1 MKRVISIVLLA
12 VLVLSMVGCTI
23 LEKEKTDPVVESY
36 RNSARRLMDAGNY
49 EGAAEVLKEGIE
61 QTGSEELNQMLED
74 VNRILRDRKTE
85 ATNPPVTEGPV
96 TFPTEP
102 PATQA
107 PTQPVTNT
115 PSGVNLADVQYR
127 INLFL
132 SNFAEAHFNT
142 YPTTK
147 YRMLSF
153 AYTHAM
159 LNQDGEIKYTAGE
172 AYMSEE
178 DINNVLYK
186 YFGISYSKNGTPET
200 YYLEP
205 QYTYAYIRY
214 DGDNYYYPVAAG
226 ESYSNVAIATEMT
239 RNSDGTYNVKYDMY
253 TLVDLWED
261 DPANYYKYSAYQAGS
276 STKLEY
282 CYTGFARVKDYT
294 RSNGKQSY
302 QLIEMYPL

>member
-1 MKRVISIVLLA
+1 MKRIVSILLLA
-12 VLVLSMVGCTI
+12 AIVFSMAGCKI
-23 LEKEKTDPVVESY
+23 LEDEKNDPVVESY
-36 RNSARRLMDAGNY
+36 RNSARRLMDSGNY

-61 QTGSEELNQMLED
+61 QTGSEELNQMLDD
-74 VNRILRDRKTE
+74 VNRFLRDQQDDP
-85 ATNPPVTEGPV
+85 TNPPTTNAPV

-102 PATQA
+102 VAPQV
-107 PTQPVTNT
+107 PTQPV
-115 PSGVNLADVQYR
+115 PAAPVSVNLADVQYK
-127 INLFL
+127 INVFL
-132 SNFAEAHFNT
+132 SNFAEAYFNT

-159 LNQDGEIKYTAGE
+159 LNQDGEIKYTSGE
-172 AYMSEE
+172 AYMSED
-178 DINNVLYK
+178 DINSVLYK
-186 YFGISYSKNGTPET
+186 YFGISYSKNGAPET

-205 QYTYAYIRY
+205 QYTGAYIRY
-214 DGDNYYYPVAAG
+214 DGKNYYYPVAAG
-226 ESYSNVAIATEMT
+226 ESYSNLAIATEMT
-239 RNSDGTYNVKYDMY
+239 RNSDGTYNVKFDMY